1 MFCLWNTYAF
11 SLSFDSPLI
20 PSAVKIQRENLKEFE
35 RQHFDDYSVFELID
49 NRTQFCDD
57 LLKQLWQQFELD
69 KAHLTLIA
77 VGGYGR
83 REMFPLSDLDV
94 LILSK
99 EERESETEEK
109 IWSTRSVSMGLWI
122 DIGHSVRS

>member
-1 MFCLWNTYAF
+1 MLFPYH
-11 SLSFDSPLI
+11 FDSPLT

-35 RQHFDDYSVFELID
+35 RQHFDNYSVFELIA

-69 KAHLTLIA
+69 KANLTLIA

-83 REMFPLSDLDV
+83 QEIFPLSDLDV

-109 IWSTRSVSMGLWI
+109 LVNSFSFYGIVDLM
-122 DIGHSVRS
+122 

>member
-1 MFCLWNTYAF
+1 MLFPYH
-11 SLSFDSPLI
+11 FDSSLT

-35 RQHFDDYSVFELID
+35 RQHFSDYSVFELIA
-49 NRTQFCDD
+49 NRTQFYDD

-83 REMFPLSDLDV
+83 QEMFPLSDLDV

-99 EERESETEEK
+99 EERGIETEEK
-109 IWSTRSVSMGLWI
+109 IVL
-122 DIGHSVRS
+122 

>member
-1 MFCLWNTYAF
+1 MLFPYH
-11 SLSFDSPLI
+11 FDSPLT
-20 PSAVKIQRENLKEFE
+20 PSAVKIQRENLKELE
-35 RQHFDDYSVFELID
+35 RQNFADYSVFELIA

-83 REMFPLSDLDV
+83 QEMFPLSDLDV

-99 EERESETEEK
+99 KKESLK
-109 IWSTRSVSMGLWI
+109 QKRKLVNSFSFYGIVDLM
-122 DIGHSVRS
+122 